1 MLGIMFNIWSVVS
14 DHQISVL
21 ATLQYKCF
29 ENSNV
34 QPRLERMIFSPGV
47 FGLII
52 SEEDP
57 NLEVAYAICRVALE
71 EAELLSI
78 GVVPNKRGSGY
89 GKTIL
94 SAIITEAGHRGAESL
109 VLEVGENNLAAKNL
123 YAAAGF
129 AQVGGRKNY
138 YRVGSG
144 AYEDAAIMRCRLR
157 NTGVSSLAP

>member
-34 QPRLERMIFSPGV
+34 QPGLERMIFSPGV

-57 NLEVAYAICRVALE
+57 NLEVAYAICFMQLV
-71 EAELLSI
+71 SI
-78 GVVPNKRGSGY
+78 
-89 GKTIL
+89 
-94 SAIITEAGHRGAESL
+94 L
-109 VLEVGENNLAAKNL
+109 VYFWFKGL
-123 YAAAGF
+123 YAF
-129 AQVGGRKNY
+129 DVPK
-138 YRVGSG
+138 
-144 AYEDAAIMRCRLR
+144 
-157 NTGVSSLAP
+157 